1 MSGYDHMSQPSGVG
15 NYIQTLL
22 WSMEFV
28 IQVILEQDTIEVR
41 NVTLKVKI
49 LQYPSLIF
57 LKF

>member
-28 IQVILEQDTIEVR
+28 IQVILEQDTIEV
-41 NVTLKVKI
+41 
-49 LQYPSLIF
+49 
-57 LKF
+57 